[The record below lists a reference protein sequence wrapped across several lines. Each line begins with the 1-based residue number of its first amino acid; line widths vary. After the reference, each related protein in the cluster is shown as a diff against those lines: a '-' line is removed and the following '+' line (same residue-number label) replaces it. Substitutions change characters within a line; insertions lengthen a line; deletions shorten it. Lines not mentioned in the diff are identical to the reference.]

1 MLTGKNFKPIR
12 RAASVLVAAAF
23 MCFPAVAQEGGNL
36 GDLLYQGQTA
46 LAAREWR
53 DAVAAFERALT
64 LDGVNADALRGLA
77 EAHEGAGDER
87 AALDYYGRL
96 QDVVGKSAE
105 ISYKIAFLAE
115 KLGERSRA
123 VTAYEDV
130 VRADPDNLKSWRAL
144 ADLYAAGGDYKNQA
158 KALEA
163 LVARAGDTADRL
175 ELAAIYETKLGR
187 ADDAVAEYERVL
199 RAEPRDVQAH
209 ERLGAI
215 YFGRGDYAPAAEHYE
230 ELTRLEPNDADAY
243 WHLAQARL
251 ALDDEFGATKALE
264 HVVSLRPRDSAAL
277 LLLGTLY
284 NHDGDYPRAERTLKD
299 ALDAGAGDAEAYCQL
314 GVAQFGLRDYDQA
327 RSSFEK
333 ALARDENHQLALE
346 RFSELLYREGEP
358 ERAYQYADRLVG
370 LSRDNIR
377 GHLYRGLAAAA
388 TGRPEAAEN
397 SLEKVIKVEPSNVEA
412 RVGLGQAYVG
422 REKYRDAK
430 RVLEAAG
437 SPRELADR
445 VYYYLARA
453 NEGLKDFEAA
463 ATYYRKAEGENPRYY
478 DAFYDHGRMELRREN
493 YDEAERALE
502 RATEIDPRRIDA
514 FLSLGELY
522 ETTTQWPDAVRAYVR
537 AQDADDR
544 RIESYLGLG
553 RSYIAMEDWKP
564 AEREL
569 KRAVEINAESFEA
582 HYQLGRLYKA
592 QDRLDDAVA
601 EYEEAVWLNGKHV
614 RARTDLGYVYLRK
627 DRYGD
632 AAAVLKKACDLD
644 KKDLD
649 AHYLLAIAYENMESY
664 PDAIKYYEKARDL
677 APGNYD
683 IQTALAT
690 CYRHNADFDKALAL
704 FDEISREKADEPFA
718 YEMLGDIYRIK
729 GSDAKKWRRFDRELE
744 YYENA
749 SDYYRRFLSLAPEAE
764 NRVFILKFLDG
775 YEHYRL
781 LQAQEREGVEF
792 YEEW

>member
-1 MLTGKNFKPIR
+1 MTGIVFRWIR
-12 RAASVLVAAAF
+12 RAATVLAAAAF
-23 MCFPAVAQEGGNL
+23 MCFSAAAQQG
-36 GDLLYQGQTA
+36 GDLGELLYEGQTA
-46 LAAREWR
+46 LAAREWG
-53 DAVAAFERALT
+53 DAVGAFERALV
-64 LDGVNADALRGLA
+64 LDAANAEALRGLA
-77 EAHEGAGDER
+77 EAHEGAGDDR

-96 QDVVGKSAE
+96 QAVAGKSAE
-105 ISYKIAFLAE
+105 LSYKIAFLAE
-115 KLGERSRA
+115 KLGERARA
-123 VTAYEDV
+123 VAAYEDV
-130 VRADPDNLKSWRAL
+130 VRGDPNNLKAWRAL
-144 ADLYAAGGDYKNQA
+144 ADLYAAGSDYKNQA
-158 KALEA
+158 KALEE

-175 ELAAIYETKLGR
+175 ELAGLYEHKLAR
-187 ADDAVAEYERVL
+187 VDDAVAEYERVL
-199 RAEPRDVQAH
+199 RAEPRDVQGH
-209 ERLGAI
+209 ERLAAI
-215 YFGRGDYAPAAEHYE
+215 YFGRGDYARAAEHYE
-230 ELTRLEPNDADAY
+230 ELSRLEPDEADAY

-264 HVVSLRPRDSAAL
+264 RVVKLRPRDSAAL
-277 LLLGTLY
+277 VLLGTLY
-284 NHDGDYPRAERTLKD
+284 NRADDYARAERTLKD

-314 GVAQFGLRDYDQA
+314 GVAQLGLGDYVQA

-346 RFSELLYREGEP
+346 RFSELLYLDGNY
-358 ERAYQYADRLVG
+358 ERAFQSADRLVG
-370 LSRDNIR
+370 LVRGNIR

-388 TGRPEAAEN
+388 TGRMEAAED
-397 SLEKVIKVEPSNVEA
+397 SLEKVIRAEPSNVEA
-412 RVGLGQAYVG
+412 RVGLGRAYVG
-422 REKYRDAK
+422 RGKYRDAR

-437 SPRELADR
+437 SPRELADG

-453 NEGLKDFEAA
+453 GEGLKDFDAA
-463 ATYYRKAEGENPRYY
+463 ATYYRKAEAENPRYY
-478 DAFYDHGRMELRREN
+478 EAFYDHGRMEFGREN
-493 YDEAERALE
+493 YDEAEPALV
-502 RATEIDPRRIDA
+502 RATEIDPHKVDA

-522 ETTTQWPDAVRAYVR
+522 EKMKRWPDAVRAYVR
-537 AQDADDR
+537 AKDADDR
-544 RIESYLGLG
+544 RIEAHLGLG
-553 RSYIAMEDWKP
+553 RSYVALEDWKP

-569 KRAVEINAESFEA
+569 TRAVEIDAESFEA

-627 DRYGD
+627 DRYND
-632 AAAVLKKACDLD
+632 AAAVLKKACELDKRDLD
-644 KKDLD
+644 G
-649 AHYLLAIAYENMESY
+649 HYLLAIAYENMEVY
-664 PDAIKYYEKARDL
+664 PEAIKYYEKARGL
-677 APGNYD
+677 APENYD
-683 IQTALAT
+683 VQTALAT

-704 FDEISREKADEPFA
+704 FDEISRERPDEPFA

-729 GSDAKKWRRFDRELE
+729 GSGAKKWRRFDRELE

-749 SDYYRRFLSLAPEAE
+749 SDYYRRFLGLAPETE